1 MSQLEFSVGH
11 FLQDHGLDHGLLVS
25 KSCLNF
31 FHQNTVTLS
40 EAYLQSRKPE
50 VAVHPVLQLVLPFV
64 NEFTQF
70 TQLFV
75 HLVNV

>member
-11 FLQDHGLDHGLLVS
+11 FLQNHGLIIL

-31 FHQNTVTLS
+31 FHQNTVTFSEGLS
-40 EAYLQSRKPE
+40 PRVESLRL
-50 VAVHPVLQLVLPFV
+50 AVPPLLQLFLPFI